1 MQVKDMTIEQLRD
14 LIRHT
19 VEQCLE
25 EYFGDPDSGLEVK
38 EEVKQK
44 LLESLKRK
52 QAEESGIQKELKLKL
67 CQPVI
72 PQPKRSI
79 LELEGLGK
87 EIWNGIDAGE
97 YVNQER
103 DSWNG

>member
-1 MQVKDMTIEQLRD
+1 MQVKDMTVEQLRD

-44 LLESLKRK
+44 LLESRSALSK
-52 QAEESGIQKELKLKL
+52 QEK
-67 CQPVI
+67 
-72 PQPKRSI
+72 
-79 LELEGLGK
+79 
-87 EIWNGIDAGE
+87 
-97 YVNQER
+97 
-103 DSWNG
+103 

>member
-1 MQVKDMTIEQLRD
+1 MQVKDMTIDQLRD

-52 QAEESGIQKELKLKL
+52 QAGESTIPAGEVDHKIGIQ
-67 CQPVI
+67 
-72 PQPKRSI
+72 
-79 LELEGLGK
+79 
-87 EIWNGIDAGE
+87 
-97 YVNQER
+97 
-103 DSWNG
+103 